1 MIFNLCS
8 YMKMIDNKSSD
19 RKMITI
25 PLKIEMYEKIIKVC
39 EDNEITISQYF
50 RTLAELHLKID
61 CFAYYRHVIALSD
74 NEKLFKKK

>member
-39 EDNEITISQYF
+39 EDNEITICSI
-50 RTLAELHLKID
+50 LEH
-61 CFAYYRHVIALSD
+61 
-74 NEKLFKKK
+74 